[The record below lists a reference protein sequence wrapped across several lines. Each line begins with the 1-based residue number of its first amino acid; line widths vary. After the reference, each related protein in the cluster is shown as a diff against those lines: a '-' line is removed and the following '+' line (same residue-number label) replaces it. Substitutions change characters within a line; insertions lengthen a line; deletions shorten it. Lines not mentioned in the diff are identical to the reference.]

1 MIRDQSWFDESLTNG
16 LHDFFSVL
24 RENAGA
30 VQIALYPEIA
40 RHPTLARA
48 FAGATAEQL
57 RIRQGHAQSI
67 MERVAGGEW
76 SPLENH
82 LREQGALCAKMG
94 VTFVDWFDV
103 ARMFQRAFM
112 PIMLARFGSDPARL
126 TAAFD
131 AMFVYS
137 DRALAVL
144 ATGYFDHKEQEI
156 RRNEEVLTATISS
169 LHDAVYLAN
178 EKGDFVL
185 RNPAAVRLSGET
197 GIRNI
202 YDPNIGASVR
212 TENGVSR
219 VKAQSFPIHRA
230 MRGETVVD
238 ERVVRLLP
246 DGERQYLSIN
256 AAPILSREG
265 TKLGAVTTVRDVTLQ
280 HEVDEQRAR
289 AAESE
294 ARSRNFAEA
303 SRLKSEFLANMSHE
317 LRTPLNSII
326 GFAELLH
333 DGEVGP
339 LAPQQLEF
347 IGDILKSGRHLLQ
360 LINDILDLSK
370 VEAGRMEFVAEKL
383 RISEAIGEVC
393 ALQRTLAFERS
404 ITVVIDADPSVDDA
418 FLDAGR
424 LKQVLYNFVSNA
436 LKFTPEGG
444 RVTIRTRAEGDRDVR
459 IEVEDNGIGIAAS
472 DIHRLFVE
480 FQQLRAGATKSHSGT
495 GLGLALSRK
504 LAESQGGSI
513 GVASELGIGSTFY
526 VTLPRRYEAPPTKPT
541 SGPAVARRRV
551 LIVEDSS
558 IDAKRIE
565 HTLVE
570 SGYEVRAIGNGEEAV
585 EVVSSGAF
593 DAVLI
598 DIVLPDIHGLEVVR
612 RIRAVA
618 AKAKTPVVLLTLV
631 NEEISCALAVDDVV
645 GKPCDDD
652 ALLRALSRVGVDDR
666 EGAIFVVDDDESS
679 QRLVSVAVEKAGHRA
694 RVFSDAQSA
703 LAALSDGAPSAIV
716 LDLQMPSMDGFAFLH
731 ALRAQPAY
739 ATLPVVVWTV
749 LDLTQKQLET
759 LASMAHSVIQKDGS
773 TVEVVNALQTCLRT
787 VPSLET
793 A

>member
-1 MIRDQSWFDESLTNG
+1 MIQDQPWFDEHLKG
-16 LHDFFSVL
+16 GFADFFAVVRANINAVYSVAARELAAHPALSRVFKGLSDEQTTTKTANAREMLL
-24 RENAGA
+24 RAADGEWTS
-30 VQIALYPEIA
+30 Y
-40 RHPTLARA
+40 
-48 FAGATAEQL
+48 EQHL
-57 RIRQGHAQSI
+57 ERQGAFYASLDIQ
-67 MERVAGGEW
+67 
-76 SPLENH
+76 
-82 LREQGALCAKMG
+82 
-94 VTFVDWFDV
+94 FVDWFDV
-103 ARMFQRAFM
+103 VRIFQRAYT
-112 PIMLARFGSDPARL
+112 PLLLERHSHDSQRL
-126 TAAFD
+126 SAALN
-131 AMFVYS
+131 AMFIFY
-137 DRALAVL
+137 DRTLAVL
-144 ATGYFDHKEQEI
+144 ARAYLAAKEREI
-156 RRNEEVLTATISS
+156 RKTEEVLTATISS

-212 TENGVSR
+212 TENGLSR
-219 VKAQSFPIHRA
+219 IKAQSFPIHRA

-238 ERVVRLLP
+238 ERVVRLL
-246 DGERQYLSIN
+246 DNGERQHLSIN
-256 AAPILSREG
+256 AAPILSRDG

-339 LAPQQLEF
+339 LATQQIEF
-347 IGDILKSGRHLLQ
+347 VGDILKSGRHLLQ

-393 ALQRTLAFERS
+393 ALQRTLSFERS
-404 ITVVIDADPSVDDA
+404 ITVVIDADPSVDEA

-444 RVTIRTRAEGDRDVR
+444 KVTIRTRAEGDRDVR

-526 VTLPRRYEAPPTKPT
+526 VTLPRRYEAPPTKPST
-541 SGPAVARRRV
+541 GVSIARRRV

-558 IDAKRIE
+558 SHAQRIE
-565 HTLVE
+565 RTLVE
-570 SGYEVRAIGNGEEAV
+570 NGYDVRAIGNGEEAV
-585 EVVSSGAF
+585 EVVSAGSF

-618 AKAKTPVVLLTLV
+618 AKAKTPVVLLTVV
-631 NEEISCALAVDDVV
+631 NEELSCALAVDDVV
-645 GKPCDDD
+645 AKPCDDD
-652 ALLRALSRVGVDDR
+652 ALLRALNRVGLDDR
-666 EGAIFVVDDDESS
+666 AGTVFVVDDDESS

-694 RVFSDAQSA
+694 RVFSDARSA
-703 LAALSDGAPSAIV
+703 LAALSVGAPSAIV

-731 ALRAQPAY
+731 ALRAQPSY

-749 LDLTQKQLET
+749 LDLTQKQLDT
-759 LASMAHSVIQKDGS
+759 LSSMAHSIIQKDGS
-773 TVEVVNALQTCLRT
+773 TVEVVNALQTCLRAA
-787 VPSLET
+787 PSLET